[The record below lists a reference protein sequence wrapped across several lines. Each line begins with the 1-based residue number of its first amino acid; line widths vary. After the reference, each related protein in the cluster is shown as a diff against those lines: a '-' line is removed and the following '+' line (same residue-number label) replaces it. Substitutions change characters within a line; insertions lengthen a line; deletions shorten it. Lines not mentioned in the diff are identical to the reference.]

1 MPRPDLY
8 HDVVK
13 EAITKD
19 GWVITDD
26 PLVIRYKGLRLYAD
40 LAAEKLIAAQ
50 KGEGK
55 IVVEVKVFRGPSLI
69 TELERAVGKYVIYRT
84 ILRRITSE
92 FKLYLAIDIEVDK
105 DFFRQQAIEDIVDDN
120 QINLVVFDPELEEIV
135 EWRN

>member
-13 EAITKD
+13 QAITKD

-50 KGEGK
+50 KREGK
-55 IVVEVKVFRGPSLI
+55 IVVEVKVFRGPSQI
-69 TELERAVGKYVIYRT
+69 TELERAVGQYIIYRT
-84 ILRRITSE
+84 LLRRINSD
-92 FKLYLAIDIEVDK
+92 FKLYLAIDIEVYQ
-105 DFFRQQAIEDIVDDN
+105 DFFQQPAIEDIVDDN
-120 QINLVVFDPELEEIV
+120 QINLLVFAPELEEIV
-135 EWRN
+135 EWIN